1 MGYENDMDDW
11 YDEMKKRKVDNE
23 YNLLHKRNKFEL
35 WVDKYNHTLEFIR
48 TAIQVLVFVLQL
60 IILWR
65 LS

>member
-1 MGYENDMDDW
+1 MGYEDDMDDW

-35 WVDKYNHTLEFIR
+35 WVDKYNHTLEFIS
-48 TAIQVLVFVLQL
+48 TAFQVLVFVLQL